1 MPDFTVGAAG
11 EKQYIYRKKF
21 EDYGKAKVK
30 FYLDDEDN
38 KEREREYALPM
49 KDMILIHVK
58 FKTYRDEP
66 RVNFYVD

>member
-38 KEREREYALPM
+38 KERERVCITHERH
-49 KDMILIHVK
+49 DFDTCDI
-58 FKTYRDEP
+58 
-66 RVNFYVD
+66 